1 VSLGFIPSDA
11 CVLVVQAA
19 MVAAPRRLGSED
31 RLGRLAARLQSRW
44 WALVPVGSIVVVI
57 FAIQAASGV
66 ADGLTW
72 LALIAIP
79 ILAAVAFGWAVRGAR
94 WWLGMIGAPLL
105 ALAWLSPATLW
116 GQGAATLLT
125 AFSCVTLGVL
135 LASVCPPSWLK
146 VGIVLMALGDSY
158 LVLTDLLQAPNNELV
173 AASPGAGLPQLQGIT
188 FGDVLL
194 GYGDVFV
201 AAVLG
206 GVLARQGRSQWPMA
220 LLTLVVAGLFDLLFF
235 VLDELP
241 ATVPVA
247 LAMIVGEGWLWA
259 RRRRRRGSDVGDGA
273 GADARPDARPE
284 ARAQWGP
291 SPPVAAGGR
300 DSSASDVIARTPR
313 AASSSTSVASSAER
327 E

>member
-1 VSLGFIPSDA
+1 VTQLNAVSS
-11 CVLVVQAA
+11 
-19 MVAAPRRLGSED
+19 
-31 RLGRLAARLQSRW
+31 
-44 WALVPVGSIVVVI
+44 
-57 FAIQAASGV
+57 
-66 ADGLTW
+66 
-72 LALIAIP
+72 
-79 ILAAVAFGWAVRGAR
+79 
-94 WWLGMIGAPLL
+94 
-105 ALAWLSPATLW
+105 
-116 GQGAATLLT
+116 
-125 AFSCVTLGVL
+125 
-135 LASVCPPSWLK
+135 
-146 VGIVLMALGDSY
+146 
-158 LVLTDLLQAPNNELV
+158 V

>member
-1 VSLGFIPSDA
+1 VALGFIPSDA
-11 CVLVVQAA
+11 CVLVVQAT
-19 MVAAPRRLGSED
+19 MVLTPRRLGAED

-44 WALVPVGSIVVVI
+44 WALVPLGSIVVVI

-79 ILAAVAFGWAVRGAR
+79 ILAAFAFGWAVRGAR
-94 WWLGMIGAPLL
+94 WWLGAVMGPLL
-105 ALAWLSPATLW
+105 ALAWLSPSTLW
-116 GQGAATLLT
+116 GEGAATLLT

-135 LASVCPPSWLK
+135 LAAVCPPSWLK

-173 AASPGAGLPQLQGIT
+173 AAAPHVGGRRLPQLQGIT
-188 FGDVLL
+188 FGDILL

-206 GVLARQGRSQWPMA
+206 GVLAREGRAQWPMA
-220 LLTLVVAGLFDLLFF
+220 LLTLTLAGLFDLLFF
-235 VLDELP
+235 VLAELP

-247 LAMIVGEGWLWA
+247 LAMIMGEGWRW
-259 RRRRRRGSDVGDGA
+259 RRRR
-273 GADARPDARPE
+273 
-284 ARAQWGP
+284 QWGV
-291 SPPVAAGGR
+291 SPLAAGGR
-300 DSSASDVIARTPR
+300 DSSASDVIASVPR
-313 AASSSTSVASSAER
+313 AASSSTSLASSAER

>member
-1 VSLGFIPSDA
+1 VRLGFIPSDA

-19 MVAAPRRLGSED
+19 MVLAPRRLGAED

-44 WALVPVGSIVVVI
+44 WALVPLGSIVVVI

-94 WWLGMIGAPLL
+94 GWLGAVMGPLL
-105 ALAWLSPATLW
+105 ALAWLSPSTLW
-116 GQGAATLLT
+116 GEGAATLLT

-135 LASVCPPSWLK
+135 LAGVCPPSWLK

-173 AASPGAGLPQLQGIT
+173 AAAPHVGGRRLPQLQGIT

-201 AAVLG
+201 AGVLG
-206 GVLARQGRSQWPMA
+206 GVLAREGRAQGPMA
-220 LLTLVVAGLFDLLFF
+220 LLTLTFAGLFDLLFF
-235 VLDELP
+235 VLAELP

-247 LAMIVGEGWLWA
+247 LAMIVGEGWLWT
-259 RRRRRRGSDVGDGA
+259 RRR
-273 GADARPDARPE
+273 
-284 ARAQWGP
+284 QWG
-291 SPPVAAGGR
+291 SSPVAAGGR
-300 DSSASDVIARTPR
+300 DSSASDVMASVPR
-313 AASSSTSVASSAER
+313 AASSSTSLASSADR